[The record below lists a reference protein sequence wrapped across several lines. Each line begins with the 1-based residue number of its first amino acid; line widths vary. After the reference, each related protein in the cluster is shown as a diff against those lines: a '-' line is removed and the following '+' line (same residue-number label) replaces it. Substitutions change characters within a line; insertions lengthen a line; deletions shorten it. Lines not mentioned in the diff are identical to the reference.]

1 MRFALALAT
10 IAVVAIAGEG
20 DAPAKKAVDFGTSL
34 NSQAAWGAFKE
45 KTVAHGNQS
54 NKLMDARNTAVKAW
68 FAAKTASA
76 TAGAASTKAAAK
88 AASKLALRNAATKNS
103 VDAGNALTAAN
114 TGAATAKGLWT
125 GAVATGVA
133 AAKKNAALVASAK

>member
-10 IAVVAIAGEG
+10 IATVAIAGT
-20 DAPAKKAVDFGTSL
+20 PAKKDVDFGASL
-34 NSQAAWGAFKE
+34 NSQAAWGSFKE
-45 KTVAHGNQS
+45 KTVAHGNAS

-88 AASKLALRNAATKNS
+88 AASKLAPRNTATKNS
-103 VDAGNALTAAN
+103 VDAGNALTKAN
-114 TGAATAKGLWT
+114 GEATTAKGLWT
-125 GAVATGVA
+125 GA
-133 AAKKNAALVASAK
+133 